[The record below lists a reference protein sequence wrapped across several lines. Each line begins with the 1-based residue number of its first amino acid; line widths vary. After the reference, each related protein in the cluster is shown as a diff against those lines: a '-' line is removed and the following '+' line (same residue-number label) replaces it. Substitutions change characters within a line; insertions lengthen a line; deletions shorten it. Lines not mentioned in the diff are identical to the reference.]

1 MDVGVSATVADEEG
15 LSRLYDR
22 IEGPGGL
29 VQRIADAEHKVDKHE
44 AICAERYKEIDNQL
58 WWMRWLM
65 IALLTATVLEP
76 RTVVTAVLKQWGV
89 EVTAVPALKP
99 PGG

>member
-1 MDVGVSATVADEEG
+1 MPEDGIR
-15 LSRLYDR
+15 RLYDR

-44 AICAERYKEIDNQL
+44 AICAERYKAIDNQL

-65 IALLTATVLEP
+65 IALLAASVLEP
-76 RTVVTAVLKQWGV
+76 RVLVTALMKQWGID
-89 EVTAVPALKP
+89 VTTAAAPKV

>member
-1 MDVGVSATVADEEG
+1 MDVGVSAVVEDDEG
-15 LSRLYDR
+15 FRRLYDR
-22 IEGPGGL
+22 LDGPEGL
-29 VQRIADAEHKVDKHE
+29 VKRITDAEHKVNLHE
-44 AICAERYKEIDNQL
+44 AICAERYKAIDNQL

-89 EVTAVPALKP
+89 EVAAVPALKP